1 MGFQKAVRTCLGNYA
16 TFSGR
21 ARRPEYWW
29 FFLFVMLGG
38 IVARLIDGALFG
50 FGAPDAPETR
60 IVGPLFSLAMFLPL
74 LAAGWRRMHD
84 TGRPGWYLLI
94 PMLISLAVLFL
105 VGFKFAAYMGRGGLG
120 AGPGAMTPGM
130 DAGPTLAAVLLVA
143 QLVASILILWWLTR
157 PSQKGPNDYGPEPKV
172 RPAGGVPA

>member
-1 MGFQKAVRTCLGNYA
+1 MTFAEAVRRCLKHYA

-38 IVARLIDGALFG
+38 IVASLIDGALFG
-50 FGAPDAPETR
+50 FGSPDEPETQ
-60 IVGPLFSLAMFLPL
+60 IVSPLWSLAMFLPL

-105 VGFKFAAYMGRGGLG
+105 LGFEMAAFLAMGSPETIGPGLG
-120 AGPGAMTPGM
+120 AG
-130 DAGPTLAAVLLVA
+130 LALVAVLLVA
-143 QLVASILILWWLTR
+143 QLVASLLILWWLTR
-157 PSQKGPNDYGPEPKV
+157 PTQKGRNEYGPEPPV
-172 RPAGGVPA
+172 RPKGDARA

>member
-1 MGFQKAVRTCLGNYA
+1 MTFARAVRHCLRNYA

-29 FFLFVMLGG
+29 FFLFVVLGG
-38 IVARLIDGALFG
+38 IVTDLIDGVLFG
-50 FGAPDAPETR
+50 FGAPDAPETQ
-60 IVGPLFSLAMFLPL
+60 ILGPLWSLTMFVPL

-105 VGFKFAAYMGRGGLG
+105 VGFEMTAVLAIGGPDAAGLGLG
-120 AGPGAMTPGM
+120 AGVAL
-130 DAGPTLAAVLLVA
+130 AGLLLVA
-143 QLVASILILWWLTR
+143 QLVASLLILWWLTR
-157 PSQKGPNDYGPEPKV
+157 PSEKGRNAYGPEPRV
-172 RPAGGVPA
+172 RPEREARP